1 MDNDD
6 RVELKFT
13 PEALALS
20 IDTLYERVIFPAMK
34 RMAAQ
39 GRIVDRKITLQ
50 PSRWQMKRNKWLA
63 RHA

>member
-1 MDNDD
+1 M
-6 RVELKFT
+6 RELKFT
-13 PEALALS
+13 PGELALS
-20 IDTLYERVIFPAMK
+20 IEQLHARFLLLAMK

-39 GRIVDRKITLQ
+39 ARFVDRKITLQ